1 MISIVAPL
9 DYERYGVLTSAER
22 IAVSSHSPDY
32 RPSRN
37 VEPLNPSAAGR
48 DALTS
53 QSNDAPGAPA
63 NARGGLAA
71 FSERSRAT
79 GDTPREYEAPQPFER
94 GLPISA
100 FTENSTTTTNTFK
113 VASLYEHHPAATGS
127 VIRLSG

>member
-9 DYERYGVLTSAER
+9 DYERYGVLTSAQH
-22 IAVSSHSPDY
+22 IAVSPHSPDY
-32 RPSRN
+32 RPGRN
-37 VEPLNPSAAGR
+37 VEPLTPSAASR

-53 QSNDAPGAPA
+53 HSNDASSASA
-63 NARGGLAA
+63 NVRDGLAA
-71 FSERSRAT
+71 FSERPRAT
-79 GDTPREYEAPQPFER
+79 GDTPHEYEAPQPFER

>member
-1 MISIVAPL
+1 MVSIVAPL

-22 IAVSSHSPDY
+22 IPVSPHSTDHGPT
-32 RPSRN
+32 RV

-71 FSERSRAT
+71 FSERPSAP
-79 GDTPREYEAPQPFER
+79 GDTPLEYEAPQPFER

-100 FTENSTTTTNTFK
+100 FIENSTTTTNTFK
-113 VASLYEHHPAATGS
+113 VAALYEHHPAATGS